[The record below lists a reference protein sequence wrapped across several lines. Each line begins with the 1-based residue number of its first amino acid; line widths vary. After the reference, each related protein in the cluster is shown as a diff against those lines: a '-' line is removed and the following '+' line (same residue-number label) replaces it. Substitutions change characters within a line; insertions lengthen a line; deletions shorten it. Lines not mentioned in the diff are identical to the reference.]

1 MLLAVAAKAAEGS
14 SWWDEWGKVLPGWL
28 AFLWVVGTAIRKVWL
43 RQKKKAIGP
52 DDAAVREALATAR
65 SLFNDIVAKRGCL
78 TTWFK
83 EEARRETGQRLV
95 DLAARRDDEELKTAL
110 TNVAESWDDCAASAP
125 PPRVR
130 ISAAGR
136 PESEASRRTR
146 LADQDL
152 RRRQVESAQEGVRC
166 VEAALT
172 RLNKLERHIFGR

>member
-1 MLLAVAAKAAEGS
+1 MLLAVAAKAAENP

-28 AFLWVVGTAIRKVWL
+28 AFLWVVGTALRKVWL

-52 DDAAVREALATAR
+52 DDDAVREALATAR
-65 SLFNDIVAKRGCL
+65 SLFNDIVSKRGCL

-95 DLAARRDDEELKTAL
+95 DLAARRDDKELKTAL
-110 TNVAESWDDCAASAP
+110 TNVAESWDDCAANAP
-125 PPRVR
+125 EPRIR
-130 ISAAGR
+130 IS
-136 PESEASRRTR
+136 ESEASRRTR

-152 RRRQVESAQEGVRC
+152 RRRQVESAREGVRC

-172 RLNKLERHIFGR
+172 RLNKLERHIFGRS